1 MNFKRAIEA
10 DIEENLF
17 KGKVIIIYGPRR
29 AGKTFLSKE
38 LLKYH
43 PDGQYI
49 NCELQENREKLTT
62 TSAQKIRD
70 IIGTD
75 KRVIV
80 LDEAQTISNIG
91 QTLKIMADEF
101 SNVQIIATGSSSF
114 DLAQK
119 ISEPMTGRV
128 RQYLLLPLS
137 LSELE
142 QAHSPAE
149 LDGRLETSLRFG
161 HYPSVI
167 GKTEKEMIEELDMV
181 ASTYLYKDI
190 LQLENVRKPRIVTDL
205 VKALALQVGSEVS
218 LNELARLLGTSLP
231 TVARYLDLLEQSF
244 VTFRLG
250 ALSRNPRKEIA
261 KKFKVYFYDLGI
273 RNSVIRNYNPLDTRS
288 DVGALWENF
297 CIVEKVKYNSN
308 LRRSV
313 NNYFWR
319 SYAGAEIDYLEEAG
333 GRLTGFECKW
343 SDHRYTPPALFGEL
357 YPSSSIQLVTKD
369 NYRQIIK

>member
-38 LLKYH
+38 LLTHY

-70 IIGTD
+70 IIGAD
-75 KRVIV
+75 KRVVV
-80 LDEAQTISNIG
+80 LDEAQAIPNIG

-128 RQYLLLPLS
+128 RHYLLFTLS

-167 GKTEKEMIEELDMV
+167 GKTEKEMVEELDMI

-190 LQLENVRKPRIVTDL
+190 LQLENVRKPRIVADL

-218 LNELARLLGTSLP
+218 LNELARLLGVSLP

-244 VTFRLG
+244 VIFRLG
-250 ALSRNPRKEIA
+250 ALARNPRKEIA

-297 CIVEKVKYNSN
+297 CIVEKIKHNSN
-308 LRRSV
+308 TRRSV

-319 SYAGAEIDYLEEAG
+319 SYAGAEIDYLEETG
-333 GRLTGFECKW
+333 GRITGFECKW
-343 SDHRYTPPALFGEL
+343 SDSRYSPPTSFGEL
-357 YPSSSIQLVTKD
+357 YPSSSIQLVTKN

>member
-1 MNFKRAIEA
+1 MNYKRTIEPV
-10 DIEENLF
+10 IEENLF
-17 KGKVIIIYGPRR
+17 KGKVIVIYGPRR

-38 LLKYH
+38 LLKKQS
-43 PDGQYI
+43 DGQYI
-49 NCELQENREKLTT
+49 NCELQENRDKLTT

-70 IIGTD
+70 IIGTN
-75 KRVIV
+75 KRLVV
-80 LDEAQTISNIG
+80 LDEAQTIPDIG

-101 SNVQIIATGSSSF
+101 PNVQIIATGSSSF

-119 ISEPMTGRV
+119 IAEPMTGRV
-128 RQYLLLPLS
+128 RQYLLLPFS
-137 LSELE
+137 LAELK
-142 QAHSPAE
+142 QAHNSAE

-161 HYPSVI
+161 HYPSVV
-167 GKTEKEMIEELDMV
+167 GRTEKEMIEELDMIT
-181 ASTYLYKDI
+181 SGYLYKDI
-190 LQLENVRKPRIVTDL
+190 LQLENVRKPRIVSDL

-218 LNELARLLGTSLP
+218 VNELSRLLGVSGQ
-231 TVARYLDLLEQSF
+231 TVNHYIDLLEQSF
-244 VTFRLG
+244 VIFRLG
-250 ALSRNPRKEIA
+250 ALSRNPRKEIT

-273 RNSVIRNYNPLDTRS
+273 RNSVIRNYNPLDTRN

-297 CIVEKVKYNSN
+297 CIVEKIKVNGN
-308 LRRSV
+308 TRRLV

-343 SDHRYTPPALFGEL
+343 SDSKYSSPQYFREL
-357 YPSSSIQLVTKD
+357 YPNSAIELVTKE

>member
-10 DIEENLF
+10 DIEDSLF

-38 LLKYH
+38 LLKH
-43 PDGQYI
+43 HSDGQYI

-80 LDEAQTISNIG
+80 LDEAQAILNIG
-91 QTLKIMADEF
+91 QTLKIIADEF
-101 SNVQIIATGSSSF
+101 PNVQIIATGSSSF

-119 ISEPMTGRV
+119 VSEPMTGRV
-128 RQYLLLPLS
+128 RQYLLLPFS
-137 LSELE
+137 LSELG
-142 QAHSPAE
+142 QAHRPAE

-161 HYPSVI
+161 HYPSVV
-167 GKTEKEMIEELDMV
+167 GKTEKEMIEELDMI
-181 ASTYLYKDI
+181 ARTYLYKDI
-190 LQLENVRKPRIVTDL
+190 LQLENVRKPRMVTDL

-218 LNELARLLGTSLP
+218 LNELARLLGVSLP

-244 VTFRLG
+244 VIFRLG

-261 KKFKVYFYDLGI
+261 KKFKIYFYDLGI
-273 RNSVIRNYNPLDTRS
+273 RNSVIRNYNLLDTRN

-297 CIVEKVKYNSN
+297 CIVEKIKYNSN
-308 LRRSV
+308 TRRSV

-343 SDHRYTPPALFGEL
+343 SDRQYRAPTSFGEL
-357 YPSSSIQLVTKD
+357 YPNSSIQLVTKD

>member
-1 MNFKRAIEA
+1 MNFQRAIEP
-10 DIEENLF
+10 DIEQNLF
-17 KGKVIIIYGPRR
+17 GGKVIIIYGPRR

-38 LLKYH
+38 LLKSH

-49 NCELQENREKLTT
+49 NCELEENRDKLTT
-62 TSAQKIRD
+62 TSGQKIRD
-70 IIGTD
+70 VNGTNR
-75 KRVIV
+75 RVVV
-80 LDEAQTISNIG
+80 LDEAQTIPDIG

-101 SNVQIIATGSSSF
+101 PQVQVIATGSSSF

-119 ISEPMTGRV
+119 IAEPLTGRV

-137 LSELE
+137 LAELGL
-142 QAHSPAE
+142 AYSPAE
-149 LDGRLETSLRFG
+149 LDGRLEASLRFG

-167 GKTEKEMIEELDMV
+167 GRTEGEMTEELDMI
-181 ASTYLYKDI
+181 ASSYLYKDI
-190 LQLENVRKPRIVTDL
+190 LQLENVRKPRLVADL

-218 LNELARLLGTSLP
+218 LNELARLLGASVQTIS
-231 TVARYLDLLEQSF
+231 RYVDLLEQSF

-273 RNSVIRNYNPLDTRS
+273 RNSVIRNYNQLDTRS

-297 CIVEKVKYNSN
+297 CIVEKIKANRN
-308 LRRSV
+308 IRRLV

-319 SYAGAEIDYLEEAG
+319 SYTGAEIDYLEEEG
-333 GRLTGFECKW
+333 GRLTGLECKW
-343 SDHRYTPPALFGEL
+343 SDSKYTPPASFQEL
-357 YPSSSIQLVTKD
+357 YPNSSIQLVTRD
-369 NYRQIIK
+369 NYRELIK